1 MTFTNENIEIIAT
14 ASNEVMDLVE
24 AMDWEF
30 YSQSDSLA
38 YAERFGSGTP
48 KTPEGLV
55 KAFRNAWSKLLQAC
69 EGDAALAMEVSG
81 IDNAGELWSYL
92 N

>member
-1 MTFTNENIEIIAT
+1 MFSEKEIEIIAF
-14 ASNEVMDLVE
+14 ASNEVMNLIE

-30 YSQSDSLA
+30 YCQSDSLA
-38 YAERFGSGTP
+38 YSERFGSGTP

-55 KAFRNAWSKLLQAC
+55 KAFRNAWSNLLQAC
-69 EGDAALAMEVSG
+69 EGDAALAMEVAG
-81 IDNAGELWSYL
+81 IDNADELWSYL